1 MDNGDEPG
9 FGSYALVGFVL
20 GAITGTVL
28 EAGIG
33 NTFYGFWRGAFAGL
47 ALGCFI
53 YIAMTVVRNQN
64 KKKQHK

>member
-33 NTFYGFWRGAFAGL
+33 NTFYGFWSGALVGVVLGSFL
-47 ALGCFI
+47 FLVMTALQHQH
-53 YIAMTVVRNQN
+53 R
-64 KKKQHK
+64 KKKGS